1 MRRRGLIAL
10 ALGAPW
16 LGGCERASGAAGALG
31 PPRIVAQRRSA
42 YGTLTVVDQ
51 GGRRFLTHDP
61 QGSIATVQS
70 SLDLARP
77 EALSAPYARLM
88 MLAMAQA
95 AQARRVLQV
104 GVGAGAMAQYVVSNW
119 PHATVDAV
127 ELDPVAIELGLEYFN
142 LRRQPRLAI
151 HIADGRAWLAAS
163 TQRFDVV
170 MLDAY
175 DHRTIPPALADAS
188 FFALVADRLAAGGAV
203 AQNAYR
209 GGVDVAA
216 LRATMR
222 SAFEQ
227 VDEYALP
234 DNAVLLGYQGAALA
248 GPELLAR
255 ARALDERV
263 RPLHPLADEVARRV
277 PGR

>member
-1 MRRRGLIAL
+1 MRRRSLIAL
-10 ALGAPW
+10 ALGTPW
-16 LGGCERASGAAGALG
+16 LGGCERAGSSA
-31 PPRIVAQRRSA
+31 PRIVVRRRSA
-42 YGTLTVVDQ
+42 YGTLTVVEH

-77 EALSAPYARLM
+77 EALAAPYARLM

-95 AQARRVLQV
+95 AQARRVLHI
-104 GVGAGAMAQYVVSNW
+104 GVGAGAMARYVVSNW
-119 PHATVDAV
+119 PQATVDAV
-127 ELDPVAIELGLEYFN
+127 ELDPVAIELGIEYFN
-142 LRRQPRLAI
+142 LRPHPRLAI
-151 HIADGRAWLAAS
+151 HIAEGRAWLAAS
-163 TQRFDVV
+163 TQRFDVM

-175 DHRTIPPALADAS
+175 DDRSIPPALADAS
-188 FFALVADRLAAGGAV
+188 FFALVAERLAAGGAV

-222 SAFEQ
+222 RAFDQ

-234 DNAVLLGYQGAALA
+234 DNAMLLGYQGAPLSAS
-248 GPELLAR
+248 ELLAR
-255 ARALDERV
+255 AGALDARV

-277 PGR
+277 HGR

>member
-1 MRRRGLIAL
+1 MKRRRLLGLT
-10 ALGAPW
+10 LGLP
-16 LGGCERASGAAGALG
+16 LFGGCDRASGTAGLPA
-31 PPRIVAQRRSA
+31 PQVVARRRSP

-51 GGRRFLTHDP
+51 GGRRYLTHDP

-77 EALSAPYARLM
+77 ESLASSYARLM

-95 AQARRVLQV
+95 GQTRRVLQI
-104 GVGAGAMAQYVVSNW
+104 GVGAGSMAGYVVRNW
-119 PHATVDAV
+119 PQTRVDAV
-127 ELDPVAIELGLEYFN
+127 ELDPVAIELGTEHFN
-142 LRRQPRLAI
+142 LRADPRLAI

-163 TQRFDVV
+163 AERFDVV

-175 DHRTIPPALADAS
+175 DHRTIPAALADAS
-188 FFALVADRLAAGGAV
+188 FFALVAEHLAAGGAV

-222 SAFEQ
+222 RAFEQ
-227 VDEYALP
+227 VDEYGLP
-234 DNAVLLGYQGAALA
+234 ENAVLLGYQGAPLA
-248 GPELLAR
+248 ASALLAR
-255 ARALDERV
+255 AKAIDAQV
-263 RPLHPLADEVARRV
+263 RPLHPLAELVAHRVERR
-277 PGR
+277 